1 MSEGFEFQDKFI
13 QLAAVFAGFLLTR
26 PSHGTLSEPLQST
39 LENWKKADLPVV
51 DLNEGVVD
59 REILGRREL
68 GQLEAESV
76 ADPSSRTDKLG
87 YGFYS
92 HRFVPYEVA
101 PIGHRVLISQ
111 CRFVSGIL
119 SEHIHR
125 KYR

>member
-13 QLAAVFAGFLLTR
+13 ELAAVFAGFPLPR
-26 PSHGTLSEPLQST
+26 PAHGTLSEPLQST
-39 LENWKKADLPVV
+39 LQNWKKADLPVV
-51 DLNEGVVD
+51 DLDEGVVN

-101 PIGHRVLISQ
+101 PIGHRVVISR
-111 CRFVSGIL
+111 CRFVSDIL

>member
-13 QLAAVFAGFLLTR
+13 QLAAVFAGFPLPR
-26 PSHGTLSEPLQST
+26 PAHGTLSEPLQST
-39 LENWKKADLPVV
+39 LQNWKKADLPVV
-51 DLNEGVVD
+51 DLDEGVVD

-76 ADPSSRTDKLG
+76 ADPSTWTDKLG
-87 YGFYS
+87 YDFDS
-92 HRFVPYEVA
+92 HGFVPHKVA
-101 PIGHRVLISQ
+101 PIGHRVVISR
-111 CRFVSGIL
+111 CRFVSDIL